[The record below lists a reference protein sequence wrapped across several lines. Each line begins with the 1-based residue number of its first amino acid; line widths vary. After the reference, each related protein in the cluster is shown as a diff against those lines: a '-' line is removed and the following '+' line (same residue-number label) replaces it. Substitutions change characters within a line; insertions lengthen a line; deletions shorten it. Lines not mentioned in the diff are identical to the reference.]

1 MLAAQSG
8 GADLHTAHTHLSPAG
23 DGQLGLDAGA
33 APLRLRPLARHTR
46 PKKSRFFWPVFRKR
60 KARTDPAA
68 RAAAAVGDGRRGVAW
83 RRPPGGARALT
94 DVMP

>member
-33 APLRLRPLARHTR
+33 APLRLRPLARHT
-46 PKKSRFFWPVFRKR
+46 PLKSRFFPFFGSERGR
-60 KARTDPAA
+60 RERGPAA
-68 RAAAAVGDGRRGVAW
+68 RRRRRLETAAAAWLGGGRQAA
-83 RRPPGGARALT
+83 PGH
-94 DVMP
+94 

>member
-46 PKKSRFFWPVFRKR
+46 PKEQIFSFFWFRKR
-60 KARTDPAA
+60 KARTGPG
-68 RAAAAVGDGRRGVAW
+68 RPAAAAVGDGRRGVAW

>member
-46 PKKSRFFWPVFRKR
+46 PKGRFFWPVFRKR

-68 RAAAAVGDGRRGVAW
+68 RRRRRLETAAAAWLGGGRQAA
-83 RRPPGGARALT
+83 PGH
-94 DVMP
+94 

>member
-46 PKKSRFFWPVFRKR
+46 PKEQIFSFFWFRKR

-68 RAAAAVGDGRRGVAW
+68 RRRRRLETAAAAWLGGGRQAA
-83 RRPPGGARALT
+83 PGH
-94 DVMP
+94 